1 MKLPLERF
9 GEKNF
14 QKLKTRGTKKFFLVW
29 IKLVEKKIFSLL
41 HASIG
46 RKILISRY
54 SLLNKSNMKQA
65 PSPNFYPHP
74 NILIEVKPQ
83 LGCFKDLQ
91 ELTRPDDFLSLI
103 DTP

>member
-1 MKLPLERF
+1 MT
-9 GEKNF
+9 G
-14 QKLKTRGTKKFFLVW
+14 
-29 IKLVEKKIFSLL
+29 
-41 HASIG
+41 
-46 RKILISRY
+46 Y